1 VFLCAPCGEEFRRR
15 RASVCEQ
22 TIEKTDR
29 FPRLVL
35 ALLNLLLLSSA
46 YWGEYMPHFLGR
58 YIAPLKNL
66 PFLFELIVVV
76 YFICIPF
83 VVLATVIF
91 AIRDLLHPGTRL
103 QALLALVLTVPI
115 VIWYWIVKPVLDI

>member
-1 VFLCAPCGEEFRRR
+1 
-15 RASVCEQ
+15 
-22 TIEKTDR
+22 
-29 FPRLVL
+29 
-35 ALLNLLLLSSA
+35 
-46 YWGEYMPHFLGR
+46 MPHFLGR

-115 VIWYWIVKPVLDI
+115 VIWYWIVKPVLDV